1 MFTKFRC
8 SVSAGAQAPEGPEAT
23 LIEAAGPVALQAWGT
38 DEEAKRENQNFYM
51 IHMYHSW

>member
-23 LIEAAGPVALQAWGT
+23 LIEAAGPMALQAWGT
-38 DEEAKRENQNFYM
+38 DEAKRENQNFYM
-51 IHMYHSW
+51 IHMYHEW